1 MSEVRLKRSL
11 TTKDLVIYGIN
22 FMIPIAPFAWYGL
35 YVQPSNGMVALAYAI
50 GLVAMLFTG
59 FSYVT
64 MSRNYPVSGSV
75 YTYVQSTTNPALG
88 FIAGW
93 AMMLDYI
100 FIPVVCYLVGGLF
113 FQQFIGIPIIIC
125 VIVFA
130 ILTTIINSLG
140 IKLVAQV
147 SWGLFFLEIL
157 CIGWFLIGVIRLLI
171 LGEAHLNYVAFY
183 NPVDFELS
191 GVLSATVIVV
201 ISYLGFD
208 AISTL
213 AEETHDAKKS
223 IGRAT
228 IISIVSIGIL
238 FVVLTYFAG
247 VIFPDWSTLN
257 SDTAFLDILQIVG
270 GKPLVL
276 LSSLTLVLAFGVTC
290 GLEGQTAVTR
300 LLFCMGR
307 DKIMPSFFAKLN
319 PKYNTPVLGTI
330 FIGVMSVLVSF
341 IGLDLLAQM
350 LSFGA
355 LIGFMILNL
364 AVAWRFYI
372 KGAEDRSFIKH
383 LVSPVLGFLICAYIF
398 TSVTP
403 IAVKVGGSW
412 MLVGFI
418 YLLFKT
424 RFFTKK
430 APTINIDDVIAEVE

>member
-100 FIPVVCYLVGGLF
+100 FIPVVCYLVGALF

-183 NPVDFELS
+183 NPVDFDLS

-238 FVVLTYFAG
+238 FVVLPYFAG
-247 VIFPDWSTLN
+247 VIFPHWSTLP

-270 GKPLVL
+270 GKPLAL
-276 LSSLTLVLAFGVTC
+276 LSSL
-290 GLEGQTAVTR
+290 
-300 LLFCMGR
+300 
-307 DKIMPSFFAKLN
+307 K
-319 PKYNTPVLGTI
+319 
-330 FIGVMSVLVSF
+330 
-341 IGLDLLAQM
+341 
-350 LSFGA
+350 
-355 LIGFMILNL
+355 
-364 AVAWRFYI
+364 
-372 KGAEDRSFIKH
+372 
-383 LVSPVLGFLICAYIF
+383 
-398 TSVTP
+398 
-403 IAVKVGGSW
+403 
-412 MLVGFI
+412 
-418 YLLFKT
+418 
-424 RFFTKK
+424 
-430 APTINIDDVIAEVE
+430 